1 VVRREQVKV
10 LAHWHLGAQMR
21 WFLPRKRFDVM
32 VVRRANLPHLKHDI
46 MDSAR
51 GVVMMDPGA
60 FLT

>member
-1 VVRREQVKV
+1 
-10 LAHWHLGAQMR
+10 M
-21 WFLPRKRFDVM
+21 PRKRFKVM